1 MGIDRFITLIKPA
14 LNTVAAALAALIV
27 AKANALG
34 IEGIDNDGTTQLLV
48 AAGVWILTQ
57 GALQLGDLK
66 WVKGRHIM
74 LAGDAQVQ
82 AAAMTPA
89 AASMLHPA
97 PIGLD
102 LEHEALMELD
112 NDLPDDDE
120 EFAAPPPGDDNF
132 HEDIET
138 AEARRPIQPSEE
150 DAL

>member
-14 LNTVAAALAALIV
+14 LNTVAAAFAALIV

-34 IEGIDNDGTTQLLV
+34 IEGIDSDGTTQLLV

-82 AAAMTPA
+82 AAAMAPVTV
-89 AASMLHPA
+89 SSHPA

-102 LEHEALMELD
+102 SEHEELMELD
-112 NDLPDDDE
+112 EDLPDDDE
-120 EFAAPPPGDDNF
+120 EFAAPPPGDDHF
-132 HEDIET
+132 DEDIET
-138 AEARRPIQPSEE
+138 AEARRPVQPSEE
-150 DAL
+150 DVL